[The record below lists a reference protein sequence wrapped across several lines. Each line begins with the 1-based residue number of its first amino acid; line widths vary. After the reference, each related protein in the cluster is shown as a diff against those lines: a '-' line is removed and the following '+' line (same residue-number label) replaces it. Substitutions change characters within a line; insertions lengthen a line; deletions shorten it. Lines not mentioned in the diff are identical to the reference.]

1 MAVVISASDL
11 ERIKS
16 SVGLGATG
24 GTVSLQVTAQH
35 ALDPRERAKEL
46 HNKSVARAKTWS
58 NTLEGSRRKK
68 AEEKKQKLEQE
79 EFERQKIDAEE
90 AKIQLDQRKATID
103 RANKLLYDESD
114 RMKSFH
120 SKMMMCDV
128 LAEREAQMSLKG
140 ELKKL
145 EQIREDRFLEMEK
158 QNYRKM
164 LEREVKEKET
174 KEALSK
180 IAARAQ
186 KEQLSEYKEKK
197 FRQIEDEMLEGELL
211 RRKAIEDLES
221 ERQADKKRR
230 DTAVRALS
238 ETQKA
243 NEYLQQIKQEETL
256 RQQREEEK
264 IADYAARK
272 ERMLQLRKNK
282 EDEVFQAKQ
291 AARNAMIAAQAERLS
306 AMQSDEETRLE
317 NQTKDKE
324 AADERKRLEK
334 EATRRRFEA
343 EMLKSREAQIMRKK
357 ADREREKA
365 EDAETAK
372 FLGEWCRVLDQQEQ
386 EELELKHAAARRLA
400 EEHKKQVDMH
410 RGKKG
415 GEKKGEEMVAMRAKK
430 AMEADTVEFH
440 NYAESV
446 IRAYSEEGKNVIP
459 LIKELREFRKRVLE

>member
-11 ERIKS
+11 ERIKQT
-16 SVGLGATG
+16 VGLSSSSTASLTATAMAMD
-24 GTVSLQVTAQH
+24 S
-35 ALDPRERAKEL
+35 RERAQDL
-46 HNKSVARAKTWS
+46 HKKSQARAKTWS
-58 NTLEGSRRKK
+58 NTLEGSRRRK
-68 AEEKKQKLEQE
+68 AEEKKQKLELE
-79 EFERQKIDAEE
+79 EFERQKVDAEE

-164 LEREVKEKET
+164 LEREMKEKET

-186 KEQLSEYKEKK
+186 KEQLGEYKEKK

-243 NEYLQQIKQEETL
+243 NEYLKQIKQEEVL
-256 RQQREEEK
+256 RQSREEEK
-264 IADYAARK
+264 IAEYAARK
-272 ERMLQLRKNK
+272 EKMLQLRKNK

-291 AARNAMIAAQAERLS
+291 AARNAMIAAQAERL
-306 AMQSDEETRLE
+306 AALQSDEDARLE

-324 AADERKRLEK
+324 ASDERKRLEK

-357 ADREREKA
+357 ADREREKG

-386 EELELKHAAARRLA
+386 EELELKHAAARRLSD
-400 EEHKKQVDMH
+400 EHKKMVDLH
-410 RGKKG
+410 RTKKG
-415 GEKKGEEMVAMRAKK
+415 SEKKGEEMVAMRAKK